1 MNENAFDRRMRQLAA
16 RDPETPDT
24 TRLERVLA
32 SLPPR
37 QEARVSR
44 TVVRR
49 LVPVLAAMLLVC
61 ATALAAQYGLNHFME
76 RNPYAFYHQDIQNA
90 TTLNAQPLTILDSSN
105 LARLSVTPIDSA
117 WIEGR
122 LTMTLRV
129 STADSLPL
137 YAADLSRAE
146 SGMVAA
152 LYDREDQPPQIRK
165 MPCEALLLLY
175 ENAAL
180 YTRPNGTDALQCA
193 PQLTWE
199 TQEDGI
205 LLALQCPAD
214 FILASEVDGLTDADG
229 RIPLRLE
236 LHLCDGTT
244 GEMHAES
251 LLLSAA
257 APTESE
263 KEEMDP

>member
-1 MNENAFDRRMRQLAA
+1 MNDNAFDRRMRQLAA
-16 RDPETPDT
+16 CDPETPDT
-24 TRLERVLA
+24 ARLERVLA

-37 QEARVSR
+37 RAERVPR
-44 TVVRR
+44 MACRR
-49 LVPVLAAMLLVC
+49 FVPVLAALMLVC
-61 ATALAAQYGLNHFME
+61 ATALAAQYGLSHFME
-76 RNPYAFYHQDIQNA
+76 SNPYNFYHQGVEA
-90 TTLNAQPLTILDSSN
+90 AESLSAQPLAALDSSG
-105 LARLSVTPIDSA
+105 LAHLSVTPIDSA

-129 STADSLPL
+129 SPADSLPL
-137 YAADLSRAE
+137 HA
-146 SGMVAA
+146 AA
-152 LYDREDQPPQIRK
+152 LTQTENGTAAELFDRADQQIRE
-165 MPCEALLLLY
+165 MPIEGLLLLC
-175 ENAAL
+175 EDTTL
-180 YTRPNGTDALQCA
+180 YRGADALACG

-214 FILASEVDGLTDADG
+214 FILASEVEALTEEG

-236 LHLCDGTT
+236 LYVCDGTT